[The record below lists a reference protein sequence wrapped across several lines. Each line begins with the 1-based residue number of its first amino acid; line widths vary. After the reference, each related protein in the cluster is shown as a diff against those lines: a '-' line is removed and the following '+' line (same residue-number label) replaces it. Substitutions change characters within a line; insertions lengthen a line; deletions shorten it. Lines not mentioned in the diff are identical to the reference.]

1 MPHKFL
7 QEREKSNAGE
17 TGRRHA
23 RLGSRPGARQPLAW
37 RSDDISAAAANP
49 SPMREAMRAASA
61 DRCRAAGLCAAGALA
76 FLLFHSLASGQAPE
90 PPPPVTAQSVSN
102 FSYETKDGQQTI
114 TITNATFQTVEP
126 YLPGHQDTRR
136 LLLRT
141 ATRTTEVVDE
151 IGMQGSVT
159 VEAWPL
165 GADLGQKPIYGI
177 TLEAAGA
184 KVMNQSVLVF
194 DRGLEDVQWW
204 SVYDL
209 ERGRHL
215 FDTYVPPV
223 EFSISREFDTPRFA
237 GLETPPDDAADKRL
251 TEPHVVGVLT
261 YASAERVIREALLTC
276 DDPQRAASFRS
287 YADATRELAL
297 LEGPV
302 PPAKGKT
309 QPEPSRTLKITFSQ
323 SYPSPPNPVT
333 ASIPI
338 AKDDL
343 DLANAKLPPCLHAT
357 AWKR

>member
-1 MPHKFL
+1 
-7 QEREKSNAGE
+7 
-17 TGRRHA
+17 
-23 RLGSRPGARQPLAW
+23 
-37 RSDDISAAAANP
+37 
-49 SPMREAMRAASA
+49 
-61 DRCRAAGLCAAGALA
+61 LCAAGALA
-76 FLLFHSLASGQAPE
+76 FLVCDSIASGQTPASSPS
-90 PPPPVTAQSVSN
+90 VAAQSFSN
-102 FSYETKDGQQTI
+102 FSYDTKDGQQTV

-126 YLPGHQDTRR
+126 YLPGRKDMPR
-136 LLLRT
+136 LVLRT
-141 ATRTTEVVDE
+141 ATRSTEVVDE

-184 KVMNQSVLVF
+184 KVMKQSILVF
-194 DRGLEDVQWW
+194 DRGLEEVQWW

-209 ERGRHL
+209 EKGQHL

-237 GLETPPDDAADKRL
+237 GFETPPDDATDKRL

-276 DDPQRAASFRS
+276 DDPQRAESFRS
-287 YADATRELAL
+287 FADATRELAVA
-297 LEGPV
+297 EGPV
-302 PPAKGKT
+302 PAAKGKT
-309 QPEPSRTLKITFSQ
+309 QPEPSRMLKIIFSQ
-323 SYPSPPNPVT
+323 SYPAPPNPVT

-343 DLANAKLPPCLHAT
+343 DLANAKLPPSSMPWPGSAEPAAHIWSPDWAP
-357 AWKR
+357 